1 MKNHGTILFILPN
14 YEHFRPWRPEQGR
27 SEATSIRLLAMYEL
41 RTEQRP
47 STVRLDPNRINPER
61 CGFFSDSSGLGSSR
75 VTLNVSRLPTW
86 IHRALTPDIVCSKLS
101 VLSTGNINER
111 PIRLHIVSQLET
123 VCPSRWRRESSTKL
137 SLSFDET
144 TIVIGTGKRGST
156 YWGLCIW
163 TWFA

>member
-1 MKNHGTILFILPN
+1 MEQHYLFYKITNIFDLDVPN
-14 YEHFRPWRPEQGR
+14 KEDQRPQ
-27 SEATSIRLLAMYEL
+27 LYEL

-47 STVRLDPNRINPER
+47 TAIRLDPNRINPEL

-111 PIRLHIVSQLET
+111 PIRLPIVSQLET
-123 VCPSRWRRESSTKL
+123 VCPSVRVRRSYRFRLTRRQL
-137 SLSFDET
+137 
-144 TIVIGTGKRGST
+144 
-156 YWGLCIW
+156 
-163 TWFA
+163 